1 MTAHFLLTVPLP
13 QRERMAIMEAAIS
26 SSLSHPNIVQ
36 VRDLASF
43 PPGVFRCARSPPCYF
58 GWSLLSWVFIS
69 SLWMWECTHF
79 FNPLLQTYTYSIK
92 PILRQGGQSR
102 AAEEA
107 GESLSHDSLEGVPSL
122 AESADISLLPLGVPS
137 FSFSSSSS
145 SGLSSFIAGF
155 EVQIVQ
161 EYCDLS
167 SLSFFMQRQRQQWL
181 LQQRP
186 GLGDAA
192 AVAAANGWGLSYAA
206 ILETASDVAN
216 GMRQLHALNI
226 VHSDC
231 KVCTAGA
238 WGSANVIRNYPFI

>member
-1 MTAHFLLTVPLP
+1 
-13 QRERMAIMEAAIS
+13 
-26 SSLSHPNIVQ
+26 
-36 VRDLASF
+36 
-43 PPGVFRCARSPPCYF
+43 
-58 GWSLLSWVFIS
+58 
-69 SLWMWECTHF
+69 MWKCTYF

-92 PILRQGGQSR
+92 PILQQGRLST
-102 AAEEA
+102 AEVVA

-122 AESADISLLPLGVPS
+122 AESADSALLPSEVPS

-145 SGLSSFIAGF
+145 SGVSSSVAGF

-161 EYCDLS
+161 EYCDLG
-167 SLSFFMQRQRQQWL
+167 SLSFFMQRQQQQWL

-186 GLGDAA
+186 SLGDAA
-192 AVAAANGWGLSYAA
+192 VATAANGWGLSYAA